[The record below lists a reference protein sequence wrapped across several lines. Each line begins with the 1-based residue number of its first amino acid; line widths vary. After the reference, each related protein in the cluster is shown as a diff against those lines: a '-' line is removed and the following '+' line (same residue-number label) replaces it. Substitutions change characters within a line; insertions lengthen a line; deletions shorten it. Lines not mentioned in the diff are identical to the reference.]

1 MNPILDLE
9 CDNNN
14 NKEQLKPFL
23 WFCSILQTNNNEPL
37 DKTAFQHFSKDSYM
51 GLYGTVKGFYHAHI
65 CSEKY
70 LPQEIELLIN
80 AFAENADSIKV
91 LQKVNKRYINSVT
104 SVKEE

>member
-1 MNPILDLE
+1 
-9 CDNNN
+9 
-14 NKEQLKPFL
+14 
-23 WFCSILQTNNNEPL
+23 
-37 DKTAFQHFSKDSYM
+37 M
-51 GLYGTVKGFYHAHI
+51 GLYGIVKGFYHAHI

-70 LPQEIELLIN
+70 LSQEIKLLIN